1 MLKIILL
8 AIILL
13 LGGGMQNIEVQ
24 THLNT
29 TQCFSYA
36 SSINVINND
45 EKLTF
50 SSEQQTFEQV
60 IECLNQITLNSH
72 DMPAFSVS
80 LDFETRQALKSGLW
94 LELEFNS
101 LQRVN
106 DLPFTSLLISVNST
120 HSGFNL
126 IRKYNGKYEGR
137 CLYLSLEGDMSL
149 LSEKLLSLY

>member
-13 LGGGMQNIEVQ
+13 LGGGMQSIEAQ
-24 THLNT
+24 THLGT

-50 SSEQQTFEQV
+50 NSEQQTFQQV
-60 IECLNQITLNSH
+60 IDCLKQITLDSH

-80 LDFETRQALKSGLW
+80 LDYETRQAIKSGLW
-94 LELEFNS
+94 LELEFNT
-101 LQRVN
+101 LQSVN
-106 DLPFTSLLISVNST
+106 GLPFTALLISVNSND
-120 HSGFNL
+120 SGFNL
-126 IRKYNGKYEGR
+126 IRKFNGKYEGR
-137 CLYLSLEGDMSL
+137 CLYLSLEGDMTP